1 MPFLT
6 SLSVWVQILCLLI
19 AYILISSH
27 VISPCSWINFWFSY
41 LLWIICEKKREEVN
55 WVLWICVQ
63 KLNHKPETKKVV
75 SLKNGT
81 RLTGNTISLGKF
93 SWKQRKPEK
102 FMVSEPILWETQ
114 RQCYSVLFLLWKQ
127 LEKMETRMQKAL
139 IV

>member
-75 SLKNGT
+75 SLKNGR
-81 RLTGNTISLGKF
+81 RLTGNTISLGRF

-114 RQCYSVLFLLWKQ
+114 RQCYSVSSSFENNLKNGD
-127 LEKMETRMQKAL
+127 KKAKASL
-139 IV
+139 V